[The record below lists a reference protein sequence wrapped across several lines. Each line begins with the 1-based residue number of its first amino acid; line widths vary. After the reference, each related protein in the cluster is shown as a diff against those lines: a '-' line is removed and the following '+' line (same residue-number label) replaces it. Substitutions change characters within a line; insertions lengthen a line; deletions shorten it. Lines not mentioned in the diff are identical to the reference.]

1 MIQPKVT
8 IRNKKTKAEMQVNK
22 SLAGDYIGT
31 GEFELVEDN
40 KKEEKKPTRDFN
52 IDKNRE

>member
-22 SLAGDYIGT
+22 SLAGDFIGT
-31 GEFELVEDN
+31 GEFVLVEEE
-40 KKEEKKPTRDFN
+40 KEKKPVRDFK
-52 IDKNRE
+52 IEKNRD